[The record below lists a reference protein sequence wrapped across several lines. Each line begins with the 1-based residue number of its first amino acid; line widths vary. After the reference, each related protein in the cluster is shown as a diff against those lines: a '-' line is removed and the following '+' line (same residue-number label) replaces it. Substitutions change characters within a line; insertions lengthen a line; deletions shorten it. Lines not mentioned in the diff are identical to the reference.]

1 MSERP
6 IHPEAVWP
14 CPRED
19 YRPGAIYAWT
29 QAEYD
34 VLRTHYVADGIQA
47 CLERL
52 PARSSQTVMNHAA
65 RLGLYRQK
73 RHAPAQKHND
83 MLDAAIKRL
92 YASSTTKNDAAVR
105 ALAERWGVTR
115 QYISRRALLLGVR
128 PPLRQTERAPWTP
141 EEDELLE
148 QHIAKSPEALQRI
161 FARAGFKRT
170 PSACAARR
178 LLLGLSPTDDPD
190 VMTARALAQA
200 MGCAEQ
206 TVARWI
212 RTGQLKAKS
221 YHDGVDKS
229 RWCIQRRHIREF
241 LIRNAEWDHRRCNRD
256 WLIETLSGQSGPR
269 INMREVA
276 V

>member
-1 MSERP
+1 MSDRP

-14 CPRED
+14 CPREE

-29 QAEYD
+29 QAELD
-34 VLRTHYVADGIQA
+34 VLRAHYVADGIYA
-47 CLERL
+47 CLSRL
-52 PARSSQTVMNHAA
+52 PARSKGTAMNYASK
-65 RLGLYRQK
+65 LGLYRQK

-92 YASSTTKNDAAVR
+92 YSSSTTKNDAAVR
-105 ALAERWGVTR
+105 DLAKRWNVTR

-128 PPLRQTERAPWTP
+128 PPLRPTERAAWTP

-148 QHIAKSPEALQRI
+148 QHVAKSPEALQRI
-161 FARAGFKRT
+161 FARHGFKRT
-170 PSACAARR
+170 PSACASRR
-178 LLLGLSPTDDPD
+178 LMLELSPTDDPD

-200 MGCAEQ
+200 MGCSEQ
-206 TVARWI
+206 TVTRWI

-221 YHDGVDKS
+221 YHDDVHKS

-269 INMREVA
+269 INMREAA

>member
-1 MSERP
+1 MTDRP

-14 CPRED
+14 CPPEE
-19 YRPGAIYAWT
+19 YRPGTIYAWT
-29 QAEYD
+29 QAELD
-34 VLRTHYVADGIQA
+34 VLRTHYVSGGIYA

-52 PARSSQTVMNHAA
+52 PARSKGSTLNYAGK
-65 RLGLYRQK
+65 LGLYRQK
-73 RHAPAQKHND
+73 RHAPAQRHND

-92 YASSTTKNDAAVR
+92 YASSTTRNDASVR
-105 ALAERWGVTR
+105 ELAKRWNVTR

-128 PPLRQTERAPWTP
+128 PPLRPTERAPWTP

-161 FARAGFKRT
+161 FARHGFKRT
-170 PSACAARR
+170 PSACASRR
-178 LLLGLSPTDDPD
+178 LALQLSPTDDPD

-200 MGCAEQ
+200 MGCSEQ
-206 TVARWI
+206 TVTRWI
-212 RTGQLKAKS
+212 RAGALKAKA

-229 RWCIQRRHIREF
+229 RWCIQRRHIRDF

-256 WLIETLSGQSGPR
+256 WLIETLSGVSGPR
-269 INMREVA
+269 TNMREA
-276 V
+276 I